1 MMEAFKKLESTAAS
15 LQVANIDT
23 DQIIPAR
30 FLKTPRSTNH
40 GEFLFHDI
48 RRNPNGELD
57 ANFILNTP
65 ENKGTQ
71 ILVADTNFGCGSSR
85 ESAVYALFDAG
96 IRCVIAP
103 SFGDI
108 FYNNSIKNGLLPI
121 ELDRNKIED
130 IWQILKTANNTRIE
144 IDLENQTIHLP
155 NGENFDFH
163 IDPFRKQTL
172 IEGLDDI
179 DLTLKYNQLIKDHE
193 TNNAAEEEYPICH
206 IT

>member
-1 MMEAFKKLESTAAS
+1 MMEAFKKLDSTAAS

-30 FLKTPRSTNH
+30 FLKTPRSTDH
-40 GEFLFHDI
+40 GEFLFHDM
-48 RRNPNGELD
+48 RRNPNGDLD
-57 ANFILNTP
+57 PNFILNTP

-121 ELDRNKIED
+121 ELDRNEIED

-144 IDLENQTIHLP
+144 VDLENQTIHLP
-155 NGENFDFH
+155 NGKNFDFQ

-179 DLTLKYNQLIKDHE
+179 DLTLKYRQLIEDHE
-193 TNNAAEEEYPICH
+193 TNNAAEHPWIAT
-206 IT
+206 IS

>member
-1 MMEAFKKLESTAAS
+1 MEAFKKLESTAAS

-179 DLTLKYNQLIKDHE
+179 DLTLKYNQLIIDHE
-193 TNNAAEEEYPICH
+193 TNNASERPWIATIS
-206 IT
+206 

>member
-1 MMEAFKKLESTAAS
+1 MMEAFKKLDSTAAS

-40 GEFLFHDI
+40 GAFLFHDI
-48 RRNPNGELD
+48 RRNASGELD
-57 ANFILNTP
+57 PNVILNTP
-65 ENKGTQ
+65 ENKQTQ

-121 ELDRNKIED
+121 ELDRNEIED

-144 IDLENQTIHLP
+144 VDLKNQTIHLP
-155 NGENFDFH
+155 NGKNVNFQ

-179 DLTLKYNQLIKDHE
+179 DLTLKYRQLIEDHE
-193 TNNAAEEEYPICH
+193 TSNAVERPWTATIS
-206 IT
+206 

>member
-1 MMEAFKKLESTAAS
+1 MEAFKKLESTAAS
-15 LQVANIDT
+15 LQVANMDT

-30 FLKTPRSTNH
+30 FLKTPRRTNH

-103 SFGDI
+103 SFAGI
-108 FYNNSIKNGLLPI
+108 FYNNSIKDGLLPI

-179 DLTLKYNQLIKDHE
+179 DLTLKYRQLIEDHE
-193 TNNAAEEEYPICH
+193 TSNAVERPWIATIS
-206 IT
+206 

>member
-1 MMEAFKKLESTAAS
+1 MEAFKKLDSTAAS

-57 ANFILNTP
+57 SNFILNTP

-179 DLTLKYNQLIKDHE
+179 DLTLKYNQLIEDNE
-193 TNNAAEEEYPICH
+193 TNNAAERPWIAT
-206 IT
+206 IS

>member
-1 MMEAFKKLESTAAS
+1 MMEAFKKLDSTAAS

-48 RRNPNGELD
+48 RRNSSGELD
-57 ANFILNTP
+57 PSFILNTR
-65 ENKGTQ
+65 ENKQTQ

-108 FYNNSIKNGLLPI
+108 FYNNSIKNGLLPV

-144 IDLENQTIHLP
+144 VDLKNQTIHLP
-155 NGENFDFH
+155 NGKNINFQ

-179 DLTLKYNQLIKDHE
+179 DLTLKYRQLIEDHE
-193 TNNAAEEEYPICH
+193 TSNAVERPWIATIS
-206 IT
+206 

>member
-57 ANFILNTP
+57 PNFILNTP
-65 ENKGTQ
+65 ENKSTQ

-144 IDLENQTIHLP
+144 VNLENQTIHLP
-155 NGENFDFH
+155 NGKNFDFH

-193 TNNAAEEEYPICH
+193 TNNAAERPWIAT
-206 IT
+206 IS

>member
-1 MMEAFKKLESTAAS
+1 MEAFKKLESTAAS

-144 IDLENQTIHLP
+144 VDLKNQTMHLP
-155 NGENFDFH
+155 NGKNINFQ

-179 DLTLKYNQLIKDHE
+179 DLTLTYRQLIEDHE
-193 TNNAAEEEYPICH
+193 TSNAVERPWIATIS
-206 IT
+206 